1 MSGRTLRGSFFL
13 PVLVLPLAIPLA
25 AQERFTLDGEQVSIY
40 NLAGQVEVTQGPGP
54 GVVVEVTRGGGDAA
68 RLRIE
73 QGPLGG
79 RSTLRVVYPG
89 SSIAYPEGGGN
100 TTIRV
105 LEDGT
110 FGDTDRGRGGRK
122 VEIGRRGDVE
132 AWADLRILVPAGRRV
147 AVRLALGSLAARD
160 VASNLSLD
168 TSSGDITAERLE
180 GDLDMDTGSGNVMA
194 TGIRGQLNVDTGSG
208 DVTVGDATVGTLG
221 IDTGSGTVRVNGFK
235 AEALEVDTGSGD
247 VTATGDAGRVMVD
260 TGSGNVSL
268 SLGAGLQDVSVETGS
283 GDVTVL
289 IPEGYGARV
298 HLETASGDLEVGVPL
313 QLLRRGGDLLE
324 GTIGDGTGSV
334 DVETGSGNI
343 SLRRR

>member
-1 MSGRTLRGSFFL
+1 MSCRRPFL
-13 PVLVLPLAIPLA
+13 SLCIPALLISVHAPVA
-25 AQERFTLDGEQVSIY
+25 AQERFTLAGEHVGIY
-40 NLAGQVEVTQGPGP
+40 NLAGQVEVVQGSGAA
-54 GVVVEVTRGGGDAA
+54 VVVEVTRGGSDAA

-73 QGPLGG
+73 QGPSGG
-79 RSTLRVVYPG
+79 GSTLRVVYPG

-122 VEIGRRGDVE
+122 VEIGRHGDVE

-147 AVRLALGSLAARD
+147 AVRLAVGTLEARD

-168 TSSGDITAERLE
+168 TSSGEITAERVQ
-180 GDLDMDTGSGNVMA
+180 GDLDLDTGSGTVIA
-194 TGIRGQLNVDTGSG
+194 TGIRGQLNIDTGSG
-208 DVTVGDATVGTLG
+208 DVTVTDAAVGTLS
-221 IDTGSGTVRVNGFK
+221 IDTGSGSVRVDGFK

-247 VTATGDAGRVMVD
+247 VTATGEGGRVLVDTGSGSVSLSLGVGLRNVSVD
-260 TGSGNVSL
+260 TGSGNV
-268 SLGAGLQDVSVETGS
+268 
-283 GDVTVL
+283 TVL
-289 IPEGYGARV
+289 VPEGYGARV
-298 HLETASGDLEVGVPL
+298 HLETSSGDLEVGVPL

>member
-1 MSGRTLRGSFFL
+1 MSGRALRHSLLL
-13 PVLVLPLAIPLA
+13 PVLTIPLAIPLA
-25 AQERFTLDGEQVSIY
+25 AQERFTLEGEQVSIY
-40 NLAGQVEVTQGPGP
+40 NLAGEVEVTQGSGP
-54 GVVVEVTRGGGDAA
+54 GVVVELTRGGSDAA

-73 QGPLGG
+73 QGPSGG
-79 RSTLRVVYPG
+79 RNTLRVVYPG
-89 SSIAYPEGGGN
+89 SSIAYPQGGDR

-122 VEIGRRGDVE
+122 VEIGRHGDVE

-147 AVRLALGSLAARD
+147 AVRLAVGGLAARD

-194 TGIRGQLNVDTGSG
+194 TGIKGQLNIDTGSG
-208 DVTVGDATVGTLG
+208 EVTVSDATVGTLG
-221 IDTGSGTVRVNGFK
+221 IDTGSGSVRVNGFQ
-235 AEALEVDTGSGD
+235 AEALEIDTGSGDVTVTGDGGRILVDTGSGSVSLSLGAGLRNVSVDTGSGD
-247 VTATGDAGRVMVD
+247 VT
-260 TGSGNVSL
+260 
-268 SLGAGLQDVSVETGS
+268 
-283 GDVTVL
+283 VL
-289 IPEGYGARV
+289 VPEGYGARV
-298 HLETASGDLEVGVPL
+298 HLETSSGDLEVGVPL
-313 QLLRRGGDLLE
+313 QLLRRGGDILE

-343 SLRRR
+343 NLRRR